1 MFFRKSF
8 VSIIEVWQGPKYIS
22 ESFLFQILVVGHSMN
37 CLANSG
43 GPIPMFHAKVFF
55 LFQIAMTF
63 AFEFQSCRKTF
74 EMVSSYLQEFDV
86 WQVRY
91 ESQKRALHIS

>member
-1 MFFRKSF
+1 
-8 VSIIEVWQGPKYIS
+8 
-22 ESFLFQILVVGHSMN
+22 
-37 CLANSG
+37 
-43 GPIPMFHAKVFF
+43 MFHAKVFF
-55 LFQIAMTF
+55 LFQIAMTS